1 MNTNVVKRFIE
12 QAVDKSVVCANVLNI
27 MLANMV
33 KYPGLFAM
41 INRAMM
47 TDKRAQIEEAL
58 VAITSKPMEHADVDR
73 CVDVLGDAGCL

>member
-1 MNTNVVKRFIE
+1 MNKNVLERFIE
-12 QAVDKSVVCANVLNI
+12 QAVDKSVVGTNVLNI
-27 MLANMV
+27 MLENML

-58 VAITSKPMEHADVDR
+58 VAITSKPMNHSDIDR
-73 CVDVLGDAGCL
+73 CVDILGDAGCI